1 MSKKKDEI
9 NDNEIRIIS
18 ASEPKTESHNMRFL
32 RRYFPIIVVML
43 LIITGILFI
52 LMYQHKEE
60 AQTLDIKEGLSEEQS
75 IKVQED
81 SIADVGRFTLAHDT
95 IINGNGLLILSPKN
109 GRPRLV
115 IGTEFIN
122 DPNIILAMQA
132 ADVRGDNGRIV
143 GTFVLDGEL
152 IGKGDAKAG
161 FCSIINGEL
170 SIGIADSTPMLEQ
183 ALTDGGYFFRQY
195 PLVVGGQVV
204 ENKPKGKAIRKAL
217 VEIGGRISVVISKER
232 LTFNDFSRLLVD
244 AGVRNAI
251 SLVGSSTHG
260 FYVDE
265 NGEKFEIGTPPWIDV
280 EYVNYIIWE

>member
-1 MSKKKDEI
+1 
-9 NDNEIRIIS
+9 
-18 ASEPKTESHNMRFL
+18 
-32 RRYFPIIVVML
+32 
-43 LIITGILFI
+43 
-52 LMYQHKEE
+52 MYQHKEE

-161 FCSIINGEL
+161 FCSIING
-170 SIGIADSTPMLEQ
+170 
-183 ALTDGGYFFRQY
+183 
-195 PLVVGGQVV
+195 
-204 ENKPKGKAIRKAL
+204 
-217 VEIGGRISVVISKER
+217 GRISVVISKER